1 MRISITDR
9 LSLRPC
15 RQSDRHDIAA
25 GINDWQVAPWL
36 ASVPHP
42 YRIDHAD
49 AYLAR
54 PEHKSCKRA
63 MADAAAILALAIC
76 ADDRLVGGMSL
87 VPATRRPGFREISF
101 WLSRPSWGQ
110 GATARLATKKRVDT
124 ESPNPYTRG

>member
-1 MRISITDR
+1 
-9 LSLRPC
+9 
-15 RQSDRHDIAA
+15 
-25 GINDWQVAPWL
+25 
-36 ASVPHP
+36 
-42 YRIDHAD
+42 
-49 AYLAR
+49 
-54 PEHKSCKRA
+54 